1 MYLFILPVIIFT
13 LLRFNVFCFRLFYL
27 CVVVF
32 LILDYDLLLHY
43 VKVTL
48 FYKLSLLL
56 FYVLPADQREPRTLG
71 GGCRAPELAKPS
83 LSPESDAS
91 VK

>member
-48 FYKLSLLL
+48 FYKLSL
-56 FYVLPADQREPRTLG
+56 
-71 GGCRAPELAKPS
+71 
-83 LSPESDAS
+83 
-91 VK
+91 

>member
-56 FYVLPADQREPRTLG
+56 FIILSHLLIE
-71 GGCRAPELAKPS
+71 E
-83 LSPESDAS
+83 SPEHWEGDVEHQNSQNHLYLLNQTHL
-91 VK
+91 